1 MWRRAAKEFKAQTG
15 THTHLSL
22 SIIIIFVSAWHNLT
36 LNQRSVGHSGADPLR
51 VGGGAPQEPGE
62 RGESGAQKR
71 DGSVNKYSKVLR
83 WISRF
88 HVSDLA
94 DAPLVQCRSRTKSIK
109 VEKRCIFKMCHRVT
123 VSRVTLIKL

>member
-1 MWRRAAKEFKAQTG
+1 M
-15 THTHLSL
+15 
-22 SIIIIFVSAWHNLT
+22 
-36 LNQRSVGHSGADPLR
+36 
-51 VGGGAPQEPGE
+51 GGGAPQEPGE

-109 VEKRCIFKMCHRVT
+109 SRRDVFLKCVTESQCH
-123 VSRVTLIKL
+123 VSH